1 MTVEIRKDTSA
12 DLADY
17 ATVAAT
23 FTVTSRVEVSGHSAG
38 AALAIHPVALPYVKD
53 YDAVSG
59 GGPLTWPER
68 FQVDG
73 WGLFSARTGKKCVGA
88 VAVTT
93 DPTLLEQALLEPAPA
108 ILFDIRVA
116 PSHRGVGVGHALFA
130 AAERWAQA
138 RGCRTILAETQDI
151 NVAACRFYEAQG
163 FHLATVDP
171 RAYPTLPDEVRLVW
185 RKTIRATAGPLP
197 VALATPTPIVRS

>member
-1 MTVEIRKDTSA
+1 MTVEIRKDTAA

-17 ATVAAT
+17 ARVAAT
-23 FTVTSRVEVSGHSAG
+23 FTVTSRVEITGRSAG

-73 WGLFSARTGKKCVGA
+73 WGLFSARDGEKCVGA

-93 DPTLLEQALLEPAPA
+93 DRALLEQAISEPAPA
-108 ILFDIRVA
+108 VLWDIRVA
-116 PSHRGVGVGHALFA
+116 ASHRGAGVGRALFA
-130 AAERWAQA
+130 AAERWAEA
-138 RGCRTILAETQDI
+138 RGCSTILAETQDI

-163 FHLATVDP
+163 FHLATIEP
-171 RAYPTLPDEVRLVW
+171 RAYPTLPDEIRLVW
-185 RKTIRATAGPLP
+185 RKTIR
-197 VALATPTPIVRS
+197 

>member
-1 MTVEIRKDTSA
+1 MTVEIRKDTAA

-17 ATVAAT
+17 ARVAAT
-23 FTVTSRVEVSGHSAG
+23 FTVTSRVEITGRSAG

-73 WGLFSARTGKKCVGA
+73 WGLFSARDGEKCVGA

-93 DPTLLEQALLEPAPA
+93 DRALL
-108 ILFDIRVA
+108 DIRVA
-116 PSHRGVGVGHALFA
+116 ASHRGAGVGRALFA
-130 AAERWAQA
+130 AAERWAEA
-138 RGCRTILAETQDI
+138 RGCSTILAETQDI

-163 FHLATVDP
+163 FHLATIEP
-171 RAYPTLPDEVRLVW
+171 RAYPTLPDEIRLVW
-185 RKTIRATAGPLP
+185 RKTIR
-197 VALATPTPIVRS
+197 